1 MKKVMSSLSFTNLHF
16 ETKKAK
22 AFFLYKAL
30 FCSLTE
36 FVDSLRKMLCL
47 IERLWLIEKY
57 VVAHWERCCGSLR
70 ETLIER
76 DVVAQWGIC
85 WVHLGYVIAYWK
97 IYNGS
102 LRKKAHWGGC
112 VGSLRGC
119 CGLSRNIMW
128 LIERYAWWLSKGN
141 GSLAHWKNKSC
152 ISHNVPETLQG
163 ESSRYRRLDNPMVS
177 SILLF
182 YFYKLSIDGHS

>member
-1 MKKVMSSLSFTNLHF
+1 
-16 ETKKAK
+16 
-22 AFFLYKAL
+22 
-30 FCSLTE
+30 
-36 FVDSLRKMLCL
+36 
-47 IERLWLIEKY
+47 
-57 VVAHWERCCGSLR
+57 
-70 ETLIER
+70 
-76 DVVAQWGIC
+76 
-85 WVHLGYVIAYWK
+85 
-97 IYNGS
+97 
-102 LRKKAHWGGC
+102 
-112 VGSLRGC
+112 
-119 CGLSRNIMW
+119 MW